1 VILLKK
7 MLLECGISQRSDF
20 CKRIGKSHK
29 LVNNLL
35 NHGRRPSRWEDFVR
49 EITRVIY
56 EDPAMAGWMA
66 NNTLTIEDLW
76 QDWDGPVGV
85 KPSGQGRKVSAAMK
99 KTNRDKADAFHK
111 GDPLATETHK
121 EAVMITPKALKHF
134 RMFRSPFVNEIG
146 DVRDIFFSEDHIF
159 LREMMLDTARNRG
172 FTAVFG
178 EVGSG
183 KSVMRKA
190 VAQQLAADGIRV
202 VYPVIID
209 KSRITPASM
218 IDALIMDISEESPRR
233 SLEAKTRQALKLLK
247 NRAAGGLKQVLV
259 IEEAHLLTRPAIKA
273 LKQIY
278 ELEDG
283 FTRLIG
289 IILIGQPELKYLL
302 DEAATPEIREVA
314 RRVTMA
320 EISGI
325 DHIGGYIAHKFE
337 RSGKKAL
344 DIFDAEAFEA
354 MQTRLSDRDGQGRK
368 INRAYPLTVNNL
380 AARAMNL
387 AADMAEERVTADV
400 VMNV

>member
-1 VILLKK
+1 MILMKK

-20 CKRIGKSHK
+20 AKRIGRGHR
-29 LVNNLL
+29 LLNELL
-35 NHGRRPSRWEDFVR
+35 NHGRRPCRWDEFV
-49 EITRVIY
+49 EKLTGVVY
-56 EDPAMAGWMA
+56 ADPEMAGWMA
-66 NNTLTIEDLW
+66 DNAMSIEDLW
-76 QDWDGPVGV
+76 
-85 KPSGQGRKVSAAMK
+85 KPWEGGTMRKAPAGHGRKVSEAIQ
-99 KTNRDKADAFHK
+99 TRNSGADAFHK

-190 VAQQLAADGIRV
+190 VAQQLAAEGIRV

-218 IDALIMDISEESPRR
+218 IDALIMDISEEAPRR

-344 DIFDAEAFEA
+344 DIFDAEAFES
-354 MQTRLSDRDGQGRK
+354 MRTRLSDRDGQGRK

-387 AADMAEERVTADV
+387 AADMAEPRVTADV